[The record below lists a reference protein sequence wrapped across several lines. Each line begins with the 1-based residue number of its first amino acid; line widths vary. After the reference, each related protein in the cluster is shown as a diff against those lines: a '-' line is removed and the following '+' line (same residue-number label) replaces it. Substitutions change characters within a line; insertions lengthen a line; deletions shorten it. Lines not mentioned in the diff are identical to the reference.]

1 MSIEAMQWAF
11 KQNIKPSSVKF
22 VLVSLGDNA
31 QKDGLAWPS
40 LADLTEKT
48 GQDRKTVISALDR
61 LEVMGYLVDT
71 GDRKGRSGQVKIYRF
86 NFNRVDKS
94 TDFPESNSSESGTV
108 AGVDSRN
115 SGETVPFFPVD
126 NSEQVPILST
136 ESTEKGT
143 VTDLEEYRFSHQRV
157 PFFPSKSTVFPVKST
172 ENGTG
177 NPKNPNEP
185 SMKQS
190 GEFVPLDELI
200 KLGVSRQIATDWLK
214 LRKEKRRLS
223 VKQLSMGSKSRW
235 RKLA

>member
-157 PFFPSKSTVFPVKST
+157 PFFPLRVPKTVL
-172 ENGTG
+172 GTQRTQM
-177 NPKNPNEP
+177 NH
-185 SMKQS
+185 Q
-190 GEFVPLDELI
+190 
-200 KLGVSRQIATDWLK
+200 
-214 LRKEKRRLS
+214 
-223 VKQLSMGSKSRW
+223 
-235 RKLA
+235 